1 MKRKS
6 PIAAIGLATGAVAL
20 ESAMPSLQKI
30 LLTLSTSLNSLSN
43 ALSLHAANLSVLY
56 NTTLIPAVQ
65 RFLESGYAH
74 LTMVNA
80 WNYIVILTAVILEG
94 PIATMVGGVWAS
106 TGRVNFW
113 AILLVSMVAGMIA
126 DSFWYFLGYFGR
138 EKLIERWGHLLKI
151 DVKTINKIELVLFG
165 DNARRVIFTSKL
177 TSALIIPTLV
187 AAGITE
193 MGWRRVMRTMVSA
206 QFLWS
211 LGMTTAGFIAADSFS
226 RISHNMQHFGWIVG
240 GTIAVLYVGRIVY
253 RWRKTR
259 NSTQSLI

>member
-1 MKRKS
+1 MKQKS

-20 ESAMPSLQKI
+20 ESAMPGLQKVM
-30 LLTLSTSLNSLSN
+30 LTLSASLNSLSN
-43 ALSLHAANLSVLY
+43 ALSLHAANLSVIY
-56 NTTLIPAVQ
+56 TTTLIPAVQ
-65 RFLESGYAH
+65 RFLENGYYH
-74 LTMVNA
+74 LTVVNA

-106 TGRVNFW
+106 TGQVNFW

-138 EKLIERWGHLLKI
+138 EKVIERWGHFLKI
-151 DVKTINKIELVLFG
+151 DVQTINKIGVVLFG

-187 AAGITE
+187 AAGMTE
-193 MGWRRVMRTMVSA
+193 IGWRRVMRTMVSA

-226 RISHNMQHFGWIVG
+226 RISHHIQYFGWIVG
-240 GTIAVLYVGRIVY
+240 GTITVLYGGRIVY

-259 NSTQSLI
+259 ARR

>member
-20 ESAMPSLQKI
+20 ESAMPNLQKI

-43 ALSLHAANLSVLY
+43 ALSMHAANFSVLY

-65 RFLESGYAH
+65 RFLENGYAH

-94 PIATMVGGVWAS
+94 PIATMLGGVWAS
-106 TGRVNFW
+106 MGRVNFW
-113 AILLVSMVAGMIA
+113 AILIVSMMAGTIA

-138 EKLIERWGHLLKI
+138 EQVVERWGKYLKI
-151 DVKTINKIELVLFG
+151 DAETIAKLEVVLFG

-187 AAGITE
+187 VAGITE

-211 LGMTTAGFIAADSFS
+211 LGMTTAGFIAADSFT
-226 RISHNMQHFGWIVG
+226 RISRNVHYFGWIVG
-240 GTIAVLYVGRIVY
+240 GTIAVLYIGRIVY

-259 NSTQSLI
+259 NSTQTII